1 MVSSTCVHAEEET
14 LRFFLKKLPR
24 TAAWVYCHIENCR
37 SPVTIRRQGMIQPDD
52 VSFAEIRIISQ
63 AQQQVSKEEMRA
75 VQAGKEL
82 SSESKL

>member
-1 MVSSTCVHAEEET
+1 MVSSTCVHAEEKT

-52 VSFAEIRIISQ
+52 VSFAEISQ

-82 SSESKL
+82 SSGSKL

>member
-24 TAAWVYCHIENCR
+24 TAARVYCHIENCR

-82 SSESKL
+82 SSGSKL